1 MISKLRL
8 PGQRKKTELLLKA
21 RVKELEQIICP
32 GEVHD
37 FKEVDRKFYFSGYN
51 YHCKVRLVC
60 QRCLKVEEEKLW

>member
-1 MISKLRL
+1 MLKN
-8 PGQRKKTELLLKA
+8 RKENTLLKA

-51 YHCKVRLVC
+51 YHCKVKLVC
-60 QRCLKVEEEKLW
+60 QRCLKIKEE